1 MALRKIKISWNI
13 ITLLTNTCI
22 QQHNQICSL
31 GLQHQR
37 ITQLYHLPYWQAFKA
52 FITLYYVHNLSSQAT
67 NDDAPTRNLVIIL
80 MEIML

>member
-1 MALRKIKISWNI
+1 
-13 ITLLTNTCI
+13 
-22 QQHNQICSL
+22 L